1 MSSKQYILEH
11 KLNMITGCIQSTPL
25 SSSKMYSVYFHLFFK
40 KDLKMFDKGDQTIVG
55 EKGVSLSGGQK
66 ARIGLAR

>member
-1 MSSKQYILEH
+1 
-11 KLNMITGCIQSTPL
+11 
-25 SSSKMYSVYFHLFFK
+25 MYSVYFHLFFK